1 MEFPK
6 IMESSLSN
14 IAGTAQ
20 IILNR
25 RTGGQI
31 MIRGRVILGCSS
43 ITDGSKLLEEHEQPQ
58 LHWTLQ
64 LPCKNNILVF
74 VVIYGII
81 LISLQVIKKSICC
94 ELILE
99 I

>member
-6 IMESSLSN
+6 ILESSPSN

-20 IILNR
+20 IRLNR

-31 MIRGRVILGCSS
+31 MVRGRVILGCSS
-43 ITDGSKLLEEHEQPQ
+43 TTDGSKLLDEHEQPQ

-74 VVIYGII
+74 IVLYSII
-81 LISLQVIKKSICC
+81 F
-94 ELILE
+94 ILFYKL
-99 I
+99 